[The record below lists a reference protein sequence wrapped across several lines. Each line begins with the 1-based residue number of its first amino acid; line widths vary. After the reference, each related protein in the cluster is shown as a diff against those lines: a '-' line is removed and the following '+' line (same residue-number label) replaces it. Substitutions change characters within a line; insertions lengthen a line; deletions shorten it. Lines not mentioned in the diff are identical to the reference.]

1 MRKRPASS
9 GARWIAG
16 GWQLLKARPGLVIGS
31 VLLMYLLVFLTSFVP
46 VIGMGAGYLIAPILG
61 GGVIVIF
68 ARIAELLERAEHEPL
83 AREQPIGFDLL
94 FSQFSGQAPWRPLLG
109 LGGVTILVNLA
120 ILLLLATYLSAAMP
134 EGGLSALNN
143 PETTDSERLAQ
154 LLPILTSGSA
164 VGVWLA
170 VVVVYVLYLSAML
183 FAIPRVV
190 LAGAGLTGALAT
202 SFRAAWLN
210 WLPMLVFSLI
220 WLALFMTIPLTAGL
234 SAILLVPWAWAALYA
249 AYVSIFPA
257 EQAEESRA
265 EADDSVG

>member
-16 GWQLLKARPGLVIGS
+16 GWQLLKTRPGLVIGS

-46 VIGMGAGYLIAPILG
+46 LIGMGAGYLIAPILG

-68 ARIAELLERAEHEPL
+68 ARIAEILERAEEEPL

-94 FSQFSGQAPWRPLLG
+94 FSQFSGKAPWRPLLG

-120 ILLLLATYLSAAMP
+120 ILLLLAAFLTAAMP
-134 EGGLSALNN
+134 EGGMAALNN

-154 LLPILTSGSA
+154 LLPILTSGA
-164 VGVWLA
+164 AMGIWLA
-170 VVVVYVLYLSAML
+170 VAVIYVLYLSAML

-190 LAGAGLTGALAT
+190 LAQASLTAALVT
-202 SFRAAWLN
+202 SFRAVWIN
-210 WLPMLVFSLI
+210 WLPMLIFGLI
-220 WLALFMTIPLTAGL
+220 WLGLFLTIPLTAGL

-249 AYVSIFPA
+249 AFVSIFPA
-257 EQAEESRA
+257 GDVRVDTEDTAA
-265 EADDSVG
+265 G